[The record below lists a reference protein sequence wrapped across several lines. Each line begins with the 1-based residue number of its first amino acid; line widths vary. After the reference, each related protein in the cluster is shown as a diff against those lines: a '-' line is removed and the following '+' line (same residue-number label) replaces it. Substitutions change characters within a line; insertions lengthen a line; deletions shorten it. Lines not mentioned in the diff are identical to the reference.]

1 MRTHGVLS
9 VAAAVVAGVVL
20 AGCGGNDG
28 GARVPTAG
36 GGHTSAA
43 APKSGDPVAAYVDS
57 QREWVGCM
65 RKNGVDL
72 PDPDAKGRVELGD
85 QGRALKKDPRFLD
98 ASKKCA
104 GLQGT
109 VPEGFEEGNE
119 APLSPEQIAAAREFA
134 ACMQKNGAPD
144 YPDPGPD
151 GRVPDDNSGKAA
163 WDQDSAGAKRA
174 ARICG
179 PIAGEPTV
187 LPSAK
192 G

>member
-1 MRTHGVLS
+1 M
-9 VAAAVVAGVVL
+9 
-20 AGCGGNDG
+20 
-28 GARVPTAG
+28 
-36 GGHTSAA
+36 
-43 APKSGDPVAAYVDS
+43 AAYVDS
-57 QREWVGCM
+57 RRKWVACM
-65 RKNGVDL
+65 RENGIDL
-72 PDPDAKGRVELGD
+72 PDPDARGRVELGD
-85 QGRALKKDPRFLD
+85 QGRALKKNPEFLD

-109 VPEGFEEGNE
+109 VPEGFEESNE
-119 APLSPEQIAAAREFA
+119 APLSPEQIRAAREFA

-151 GRVPDDNSGKAA
+151 GRVADDNSGKAS
-163 WDQDSAGAKRA
+163 WNQDSAGAKRA

-179 PIAGEPTV
+179 PITGEPTV